1 MCPVVKFMIASGRRS
16 DLTHVIQSISDRETR
31 LAWDDFQS
39 DLRCRYVI
47 DWSVSSIMYNFTVYF
62 KYFSV

>member
-1 MCPVVKFMIASGRRS
+1 MCPVVKFIITSGRRS
-16 DLTHVIQSISDRETR
+16 ELTHLIQSISDRETR